1 MHLRRWPI
9 RYAATGWLYL
19 VAAMLHGQSVAPS
32 PAGSTDIAAEHEFQA
47 AMAAEDKGDLDQAA
61 SLLLDLHR
69 KHPGNFA
76 VDESLGLIYV
86 AGEKFAEA
94 LPLLQA
100 AAQEQPAS
108 DIAHANLGAAYF
120 NLHRNSE
127 ALAEF
132 EGAAKINPENTATQQ
147 ALGQLWMEAHQPDRA
162 AQAFSHALALS
173 PGTVDLQL
181 SLAQALSDANQT
193 GKAAEILASIKDADQ
208 SATAQSLLGD
218 IAEKSGAYRDAAQHY
233 IRASQL
239 DPSESNIWALGLEF
253 LRHWTFDAAVPE
265 FEAAVVKFPFS
276 TRMKLGLGAAYF
288 GNGSYGKALPVFAE
302 LLESYP
308 DNSLYAE
315 MLGQSC
321 TAVMQETQQRCALLL
336 HYADAHPND
345 AKAATYAAATL
356 ISGVETPEQT
366 QRARKLLE
374 HAIAIDPKLGEA
386 RYQLGLLKQN
396 ESDWTGSISDLEA
409 AVALKPTYAKAHYRL
424 ALAYWRSGRKQDGEA
439 EIELEKKYAKQDA
452 EDLDQQMR
460 QITRFLVDVHSP
472 K

>member
-1 MHLRRWPI
+1 M
-9 RYAATGWLYL
+9 RYATTGWLCL
-19 VAAMLHGQSVAPS
+19 AVAMLHSQSSAPS
-32 PAGSTDIAAEHEFQA
+32 PASSSDTAMEREFQA

-61 SLLLDLHR
+61 VLLVDLR
-69 KHPGNFA
+69 GKHPGNFA

-100 AAQEQPAS
+100 AAQEQPDS

-120 NLHRNSE
+120 KLRRNPE

-132 EGAAKINPENTATQQ
+132 ERAAKINPENAATEQ
-147 ALGQLWMEAHQPDRA
+147 ALGQLWMEAHQPDQA
-162 AQAFSHALALS
+162 VQAFTHALALI
-173 PGTVDLQL
+173 PNTADLQL
-181 SLAQALSDANQT
+181 SLAQALADANQT
-193 GKAAEILASIKDADQ
+193 AKAAEILASLKNADQ
-208 SATAQSLLGD
+208 SAAAQSLLGD
-218 IAEKSGAYRDAAQHY
+218 IAEKSGAYRDAVQHY

-239 DPSESNIWALGLEF
+239 DPSESNVWALGLEF

-265 FEAAVVKFPFS
+265 FEAATVKFPLS

-288 GNGSYGKALPVFAE
+288 GNGSYGKALPVFAD
-302 LLESYP
+302 LLESDP
-308 DNSLYAE
+308 ENSLYAE

-321 TAVMQETQQRCALLL
+321 TAVIQETQERCALLL
-336 HYADAHPND
+336 HYADSHPDD

-366 QRARKLLE
+366 KRARTLLE
-374 HAIAIDPKLGEA
+374 HAIATDPKIAEA
-386 RYQLGLLKQN
+386 HYQLGFLRQN
-396 ESDWTGSISDLEA
+396 ESDWAGSISDLEA
-409 AVALKPTYAKAHYRL
+409 ALALKPACAKAHYRL

-439 EIELEKKYAKQDA
+439 EMELEKKYAKQDA
-452 EDLDQQMR
+452 EDLDQSMS